1 MREDEELLL
10 RDEHIK
16 KILTPHPLSFM
27 GLQSIWIFLIVW
39 AIFLWWMATYSQYAS
54 ILSKWFVLLP
64 VWWGV
69 TLFAGIVASLTTI
82 RWRIFFLYA
91 SILAGGTFL
100 LWYNGWLFKSIAK
113 DFILFYSAGV
123 SAILALC
130 SFAYIK
136 SHRYIITNLRII
148 FKGGILKKR
157 ERTLR
162 YDKITDIDG
171 SQGILGQIF
180 DFGTI
185 IPITQSGFGL
195 GSDQTFAGGGVETKG
210 KKLGIFGFV
219 GGGKE
224 VKTPRTRSYYELH
237 GVYPYREVRKLIEE
251 LVQENV
257 LVPYEK
263 KQVEIQKEQL
273 ELQREMKELL
283 EKQSFLKDD

>member
-1 MREDEELLL
+1 M
-10 RDEHIK
+10 
-16 KILTPHPLSFM
+16 
-27 GLQSIWIFLIVW
+27 
-39 AIFLWWMATYSQYAS
+39 
-54 ILSKWFVLLP
+54 
-64 VWWGV
+64 
-69 TLFAGIVASLTTI
+69 
-82 RWRIFFLYA
+82 
-91 SILAGGTFL
+91 
-100 LWYNGWLFKSIAK
+100 
-113 DFILFYSAGV
+113 
-123 SAILALC
+123 
-130 SFAYIK
+130 
-136 SHRYIITNLRII
+136 
-148 FKGGILKKR
+148 KKR

-195 GSDQTFAGGGVETKG
+195 GSDQTFAGGGAEAKG

-224 VKTPRTRSYYELH
+224 VKTPRARSYYELH

-273 ELQREMKELL
+273 ELQKEMKELL
-283 EKQSFLKDD
+283 EKQSLFKDD